1 MDSVAMNNGS
11 AVVTDL
17 YEAAYLILSGCTLEG
32 VSCIPVSESLSCRME
47 FSGAGFEKAQDAFYA
62 KEAVVNLHAFRL
74 AYGQVNSL
82 VHQAKKAFD
91 RERRLGRRGIAA
103 EGSGL

>member
-1 MDSVAMNNGS
+1 MESVT
-11 AVVTDL
+11 VTDL
-17 YEAAYLILSGCTLEG
+17 YEAAYLMLSGCRLEG

-47 FSGAGFEKAQDAFYA
+47 FTGAGLEKAQDAFYA

-74 AYGQVNSL
+74 AYGQVNSV

-91 RERRLGRRGIAA
+91 RERRMARR
-103 EGSGL
+103 EGGGL